1 MNRLIPL
8 TLVTIISYGFSASG
22 MAQEVTVEVTGS
34 SWDSDSRGFASIGGL
49 SVQQG
54 TKLAARRGSR
64 VSLDGHPEIY
74 AISGEGG
81 VFELTFTTAEPTF
94 RLIIE
99 GDRFPR
105 TITQPIVIPAEGGE
119 LDIGRITSPRAEGAE
134 HTWPL
139 QMVAT
144 TLGYASTTEMLA
156 DNKAAVRFG
165 IEGSGSEG
173 APGFTSGA
181 KVTFPNSTASTS
193 AAEPTTTSPFLM
205 RVQKSEYLVPFWMN
219 PKDSYF
225 QSPETASGAYIIV
238 VSFAPG
244 DPVDK
249 DVIIQVEDT
258 VTDELL
264 DPPRPWKFSPRTVS
278 VRNGLATEYWTEPDI
293 ELEQ

>member
-1 MNRLIPL
+1 MHKLI
-8 TLVTIISYGFSASG
+8 TLITVSIFTFSFSNFAIAG
-22 MAQEVTVEVTGS
+22 EVTVVVTGS

-64 VSLDGHPEIY
+64 VSLDGRPEVF
-74 AISGEGG
+74 AIAGVAG

-105 TITQPIVIPAEGGE
+105 TITQPIAVPEEGGE
-119 LDIGRITSPRAEGAE
+119 LDIGRIKSPRAEGGE

-144 TLGYASTTEMLA
+144 ALGYVSAQEMLA
-156 DNKAAVRFG
+156 DNKAAIRFG
-165 IEGSGSEG
+165 IEGSGAEG
-173 APGFTSGA
+173 APWITSGA
-181 KVTFPNSTASTS
+181 KVTFPNSTAPTSTS
-193 AAEPTTTSPFLM
+193 EPTTTSPFLM

-219 PKDSYF
+219 PKDTYL
-225 QSPETASGAYIIV
+225 QSPETATGAYIIV
-238 VSFAPG
+238 VSFASG

-249 DVIIQVEDT
+249 DVIIQIEDT

-264 DPPRPWKFSPRTVS
+264 DPPRPWKFSPRSVS
-278 VRNGLATEYWTEPDI
+278 VRNGLATEYWTGPDI
-293 ELEQ
+293 ELE